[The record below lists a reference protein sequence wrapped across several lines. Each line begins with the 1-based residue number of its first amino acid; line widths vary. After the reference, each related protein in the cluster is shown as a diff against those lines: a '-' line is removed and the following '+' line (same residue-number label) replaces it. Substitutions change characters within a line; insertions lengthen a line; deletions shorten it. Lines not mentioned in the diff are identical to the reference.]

1 MNIYL
6 SYTYVCI
13 CPLQKEDHI
22 SWNSGSYKNSL
33 KAKKKERKIKEG
45 REGEKSK
52 RKRNICYCQ

>member
-33 KAKKKERKIKEG
+33 KAKKKRKEDKGRKGG
-45 REGEKSK
+45 REK
-52 RKRNICYCQ
+52 